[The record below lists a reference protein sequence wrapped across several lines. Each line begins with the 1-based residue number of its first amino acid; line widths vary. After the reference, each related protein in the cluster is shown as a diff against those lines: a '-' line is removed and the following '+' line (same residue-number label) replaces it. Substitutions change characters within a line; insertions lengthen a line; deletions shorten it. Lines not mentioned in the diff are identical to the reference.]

1 LTVRRGESRDV
12 PFFTAPAWTSHC
24 RCGKIGTSD
33 THWKFS
39 GKKETAMFTPSDK
52 CPRRDACV
60 QNGKGL
66 IHMKDLTDKEGLYN
80 HGRLFAHVTIDPGCS
95 IGDHPHNHE
104 TEFYYIIKGEGV
116 FNDNGTEVVVRPG
129 DICATGYG
137 EVHGLENRGTEP
149 VELIALIVGE

>member
-1 LTVRRGESRDV
+1 
-12 PFFTAPAWTSHC
+12 
-24 RCGKIGTSD
+24 
-33 THWKFS
+33 
-39 GKKETAMFTPSDK
+39 MFTPSDK

-80 HGRLFAHVTIDPGCS
+80 HGRLFAHD
-95 IGDHPHNHE
+95 HE

-116 FNDNGTEVVVRPG
+116 FNDNGKEIVVRPG